1 MHKILAAGFAALV
14 MSLPAV
20 AQMPPPPP
28 PTSASTDRPGTQV
41 ASFPPGV
48 RGLNNQTA
56 QQAQLDTAQC
66 QNSASQA
73 TGYVPG
79 TATPTTATT
88 KPQAGGRAKG
98 AAKGATAGA
107 VVGVVDANN
116 HPYAPD
122 AVRDDYIGDKAG
134 AGAAAGAV
142 AGGMNQR
149 QDRRANQ
156 AQQKQAAAAQS
167 QKATAWQN
175 SYAMCLQARGYALEQ
190 AGSGSPAS

>member
-1 MHKILAAGFAALV
+1 MQKILAAGLAALAIA
-14 MSLPAV
+14 LPAR
-20 AQMPPPPP
+20 AQTPAA
-28 PTSASTDRPGTQV
+28 PTAAPAARPGTTV
-41 ASFPPGV
+41 TPFPPGV
-48 RGLNNQTA
+48 RGQNNQTA
-56 QQAQLDTAQC
+56 EQAQLDTAQC
-66 QNSASQA
+66 QNGASQA

-79 TATPTTATT
+79 TATPTTASP

-98 AAKGATAGA
+98 AAKGAAAGA
-107 VVGVVDANN
+107 VVGAVDANN

-149 QDRRANQ
+149 QDRRQSQ
-156 AQQKQAAAAQS
+156 AQQKQAAAAQA

-175 SYAMCLQARGYALEQ
+175 SYAMCLQGRGYVLEQ

>member
-1 MHKILAAGFAALV
+1 MQKTLAAAFVTLAI
-14 MSLPAV
+14 SLPV
-20 AQMPPPPP
+20 LAQTPAA
-28 PTSASTDRPGTQV
+28 PTSASAERPGTQV
-41 ASFPPGV
+41 TPFPPGV
-48 RGLNNQTA
+48 RGLNNQTGE
-56 QQAQLDTAQC
+56 QAQLDTAQC
-66 QNSASQA
+66 QNSASQT

-79 TATPTTATT
+79 TAAPTTAST

-149 QDRRANQ
+149 QDRRTSQ

-175 SYAMCLQARGYALEQ
+175 SYAMCLQGRGYALEQ
-190 AGSGSPAS
+190 TASSLPAS